1 MRVTVTNLKG
11 GVGKT
16 TTAFYLAAAAARAGR
31 PVVLVDADPQASA
44 AEWLEE
50 SPIEGVTLVEA
61 PSERMVTRAAEL
73 GDGTLVII
81 DTPPGSERIARAAI
95 DVADVALIPIR
106 VGGVEVTRVVA
117 TLTLLPPALR
127 RGLVITAAR
136 RQTRDY
142 IDAVEVWAKE
152 GLPVWGSMPE
162 RVGISKGPDGE
173 LHAHGLIVAGDILDK
188 ITATQEVS

>member
-16 TTAFYLAAAAARAGR
+16 TTAVYLAAAAARAGR

-73 GDGTLVII
+73 GDGALVII

-117 TLTLLPPALR
+117 TLTLLPAALR

>member
-16 TTAFYLAAAAARAGR
+16 TTAVYLAAAAARAGR

-61 PSERMVTRAAEL
+61 PSERMVARAAEL
-73 GDGTLVII
+73 GDGTLVVI

-95 DVADVALIPIR
+95 DVADVALIPVR

-117 TLTLLPPALR
+117 TLTLLPPSLR

-136 RQTRDY
+136 RHTRDY
-142 IDAVEVWAKE
+142 IDAVAVWANE

-173 LHAHGLIVAGDILDK
+173 LHADGLIVAGDILAK